1 MNDNEPS
8 VEQRVAQLTSVLKRM
23 REDLKKAQA
32 EARGTP
38 KDEKPARQ
46 VEALQYLMK
55 GIVERIERL
64 RKQME

>member
-8 VEQRVAQLTSVLKRM
+8 VEQRVAQLTSVLMRM

-32 EARGTP
+32 EARGKP
-38 KDEKPARQ
+38 KDEKLARQ

-64 RKQME
+64 RKQMK